1 MNQYLKEKNAEI
13 AEGSEIVLVERE
25 DRGTIYGYRVIY
37 SKDGKTYH
45 ASSTIDK
52 DLLTINVDYFN
63 QIIEIPVNH
72 EASTVVVTNTAP
84 EQYAVLKINDLAH
97 NSNFEKVH
105 REILSKEGGFLQNAQ
120 LVGALQSSQMFSIKY
135 QFYFVMNKQ
144 NFKIE
149 AEIDSTTKKVTITSE
164 LEKVNLDTGYAIENS
179 GSNEA
184 AEIITW
190 VQKSNPDLKSGV
202 IVEIS
207 SKKEIFGQ
215 IYKVV
220 FKLQT
225 KYYKVVVYKEG
236 NELKILNQNEST
248 TLEESIPTV
257 RSFPRPN
264 RSREVILNKQ
274 WRNKET
280 KAHSYNITKFE

>member
-1 MNQYLKEKNAEI
+1 M
-13 AEGSEIVLVERE
+13 
-25 DRGTIYGYRVIY
+25 
-37 SKDGKTYH
+37 
-45 ASSTIDK
+45 
-52 DLLTINVDYFN
+52 
-63 QIIEIPVNH
+63 
-72 EASTVVVTNTAP
+72 
-84 EQYAVLKINDLAH
+84 
-97 NSNFEKVH
+97 
-105 REILSKEGGFLQNAQ
+105 SKEGGFLQNAQ

-274 WRNKET
+274 
-280 KAHSYNITKFE
+280 